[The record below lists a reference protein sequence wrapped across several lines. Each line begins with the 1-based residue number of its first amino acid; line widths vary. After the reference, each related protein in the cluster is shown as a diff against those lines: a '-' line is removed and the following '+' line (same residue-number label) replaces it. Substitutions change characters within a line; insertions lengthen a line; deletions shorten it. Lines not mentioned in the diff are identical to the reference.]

1 VTCDKR
7 QAAGRKQRRVTLLA
21 TCRLLFTTYF
31 LLLAASCDLAP
42 SAPPPP
48 TLTVFAAAS
57 LADVFAE
64 IGKGFEAARPGVKV
78 VFNFGGSQALRAQL
92 EQGAVADVF
101 APASEAE
108 MEKAAASG
116 LVASGGARPFAVNR
130 LVVILPKDNPAKVEK
145 LEDLARPGIKI
156 VLAAEVVPAGQY
168 TRAALDKME
177 KQFGSGFKDR
187 VLANLASSEDNVR
200 QVVVKVQL
208 GEADA
213 GFAYASDALAA
224 PELQTIPLPAE
235 YNVVAAYPI
244 AVLTSAPHPDLAAEF
259 VEYVLSA
266 EGQAA
271 LTKWG
276 FGK

>member
-1 VTCDKR
+1 MKKSSVLSLCF
-7 QAAGRKQRRVTLLA
+7 VLL
-21 TCRLLFTTYF
+21 C
-31 LLLAASCDLAP
+31 LLLNACASPASVP
-42 SAPPPP
+42 TVSVSQ

-57 LADVFAE
+57 LTEAFAE
-64 IGKGFEAARPGVKV
+64 IGKGFEAAHPGLKV
-78 VFNFGGSQALRAQL
+78 AFNFGGSQSLRTQL

-108 MEKAAASG
+108 LDKAVAAG
-116 LVASGGARPFAVNR
+116 LVNGGSVRPFAANH

-145 LEDLARPGIKI
+145 LEDLARPGLKL
-156 VLAAEVVPAGQY
+156 VLAAEAVPAGQY

-177 KQFGSGFKDR
+177 KQFGSGFKDK
-187 VLANLASSEDNVR
+187 VLANLVSSEDNVK

-213 GFAYASDALAA
+213 GLVYASDALAA
-224 PELQTIPLPAE
+224 PELRTIPIPAE
-235 YNVVAAYPI
+235 YNVTVTYPI
-244 AVLTSAPHPDLAAEF
+244 VVLAFAPHPDLAAEF

-271 LTKWG
+271 LMKWG